1 MPQPPIRDEK
11 VAALEQA
18 LRFYVCL
25 SRRLERRA
33 EAAELELEGARHRL
47 AVLGVRHYSSLDED

>member
-18 LRFYVCL
+18 LRYYVCL
-25 SRRLERRA
+25 ARRLERRA
-33 EAAELELEGARHRL
+33 EAAELELEGTRHRL
-47 AVLGVRHYSSLDED
+47 AVLGVSNYSTLDGD